1 MIEKFSEAC
10 LRLLRFYRFQ
20 GRTGLVTFLK
30 QVPGSFRPRGRYPK
44 LLTAASPKRPLSI
57 IVPDQPEVHKH
68 NLLQSEAARN
78 PANEIIRIKPAELL
92 RASGFSKLLQRIVD
106 TARHQLIVLASPSLF
121 LPPDWQVR
129 LECCLLELEKSDPH
143 WGLIGVLGQ
152 DRNGRQ
158 CGHAST
164 LEVFINT
171 FGLGESYSKADQL
184 DGRLLIARKS
194 GVPERGAGLTWISL
208 LTDNPE
214 FSSDSWQES
223 RYVVNAP
230 VIFDYASDSGLPIRL
245 RIECDRFLGG
255 FYLDRQALRDC
266 LEGYSQWWN
275 CGDDAGQMKFKSQE
289 GWLPLNGWRA
299 NLPRHLFEETQ
310 RPVILLGKGGG
321 GSRLLSLA
329 ACDCGINLE
338 GPLNHSLDSMAM
350 SSAVYQCLLYK
361 YGLNGRCPQ
370 ELLIA
375 HLQHAAA
382 AMLQRAGSD
391 RLWGFK
397 LPESLLLLPELD
409 LAFRCARF
417 VLMFPDPLLCCS
429 RRPHLTAQPGNP
441 VGLASLR
448 SAYRYAG
455 GDPASLF
462 EDSDAVRSAYTLRH
476 QLEIAVAYCRSHFDR
491 QKYYELDFKTLVR
504 DPDRQVKHLAEWL
517 GVAVCGQRA
526 ARTANLRRAS
536 LNKVFSAAESIQ
548 IERLL
553 QPLKTIAPGEFSS
566 MFALEKMVP

>member
-1 MIEKFSEAC
+1 MIGKFSEAC
-10 LRLLRFYRFQ
+10 RRLLRFYRFQ
-20 GRTGLVTFLK
+20 GSTGLVTFLK
-30 QVPGSFRPRGRYPK
+30 HVPGSLRPRGRYPK

-57 IVPDQPEVHKH
+57 IMPDRPEVLKH
-68 NLLQSEAARN
+68 NLLQSEAALN

-106 TARHQLIVLASPSLF
+106 TARHELIVLASPSLF

-129 LECCLLELEKSDPH
+129 LECCLLELEKYDPH
-143 WGLIGVLGQ
+143 WGLLGVLGQ
-152 DRNGRQ
+152 DRNGRR

-164 LEVFINT
+164 LEVFMNT
-171 FGLGESYSKADQL
+171 FGPAKSYSKADQL
-184 DGRLLIARKS
+184 DGRLLIVRKS
-194 GVPERGAGLTWISL
+194 GVPERETGLTWISL

-214 FSSDSWQES
+214 FPSDSWKGS

-245 RIECDRFLGG
+245 RIECDRFLSW
-255 FYLDRQALRDC
+255 FYLDRKALRDC
-266 LEGYSQWWN
+266 LEECEQWRN
-275 CGDDAGQMKFKSQE
+275 CGNDAGQMKFKSQE
-289 GWLPLNGWRA
+289 SWLPLNGWRA
-299 NLPRHLFEETQ
+299 NLPRHLLEEAQ

-329 ACDCGINLE
+329 ACDCGINLCE
-338 GPLNHSLDSMAM
+338 PLNHSLDSMALA
-350 SSAVYQCLLYK
+350 SAVYQCLLYK

-382 AMLQRAGSD
+382 AMLQRTGSG

-409 LAFRCARF
+409 LAFPCARF

-429 RRPHLTAQPGNP
+429 RQPHLTAQPGNP

-455 GDPASLF
+455 ADPATLL

-476 QLEIAVAYCRSHFDR
+476 QLEIAVAYCRNHFGR

-504 DPDRQVKHLAEWL
+504 DPHGQVKHLAEWL
-517 GVAVCGQRA
+517 GVSVCGRRA
-526 ARTANLRRAS
+526 ARNADLRRAS

-553 QPLKTIAPGEFSS
+553 QPLKTIAP
-566 MFALEKMVP
+566 